1 MRVQKRGTS
10 VLAGGKTYGGV
21 GHCSWS
27 LGAGVTWM
35 QVIERF
41 SKERGQWEQ
50 RHEMR
55 KPGGD
60 YKEQCIALFG
70 AQGS

>member
-1 MRVQKRGTS
+1 M
-10 VLAGGKTYGGV
+10 
-21 GHCSWS
+21 
-27 LGAGVTWM
+27 
-35 QVIERF
+35 IERF

-70 AQGS
+70 WSTRFMTRNSGR